1 MGKYGQERRR
11 EMRPSTKVLMSKHGW
26 RIDKAIHNY
35 IYFAFYY
42 PYVWSITQ
50 FVVKVSPYL
59 AWCKLLNPILRMI
72 VNRYHAKILSGSN
85 VTKVLELQEDV
96 SAVTE
101 RNKKI
106 IPFEYA
112 HKILLQN
119 PQYIAVMDCP
129 CKKAL
134 KSDPDKINSCICVG
148 KKTAEFWIDR
158 CGKKYNARQIT
169 QAEALEL
176 VKRFRKMGYVT
187 QAFFKVATG
196 GSTGIICSCHKNDCT
211 ALRAHFQLQKY
222 HPSLRM
228 TAESGYSVKF
238 GESAN
243 CKSCG
248 TCAKICQFEAI
259 EFKNGARHYN
269 RQSCSGCGLCME
281 HCPGGVIELYRDTE
295 KSVPLDIDVVR
306 QEYSS

>member
-1 MGKYGQERRR
+1 
-11 EMRPSTKVLMSKHGW
+11 MRHSTKTLMAKHGW

-42 PYVWSITQ
+42 PYVWTITQ
-50 FVVKVSPYL
+50 FVVKVSPYF
-59 AWCKLLNPILRMI
+59 AWFKPLNPVLRMV
-72 VNRYHAKILSGSN
+72 VNRYHSKILSGSN
-85 VTKVLELQEDV
+85 VTKILELQEDV
-96 SAVTE
+96 SAVTD

-106 IPFEYA
+106 VPFQYA

-129 CKKAL
+129 CKKSL
-134 KSDPDKINSCICVG
+134 KSEPDRINSCICVG

-169 QAEALEL
+169 QQEALDL

-211 ALRAHFQLQKY
+211 ALKAHFQLKKY
-222 HPSLRM
+222 DPALRM
-228 TAESGYSVKF
+228 TAESGYSVRFNQSQK
-238 GESAN
+238 

-259 EFKNGARHYN
+259 EFHNGKRNYN
-269 RQSCSGCGLCME
+269 RSNCIGCGLCME
-281 HCPGGVIELYRDTE
+281 HCESGVIELYRDME
-295 KSVPLDIDVVR
+295 KSVPLDMDVVR
-306 QEYSS
+306 EEYASEWNR